1 MKLEKRPYESKAVRD
16 LRAALPKHKRVI
28 AVAPTGAGKTVIA
41 SMLLRAE
48 PRWQR
53 VLWLAHRVELI
64 SQARAHLTALGIPC
78 GVRCAK
84 YEDLHPDHVNL
95 SARVQVGS
103 VQTVIRRQLEDVDL
117 IVIDEAHRAMADTY
131 QRIAKLQPGAEIL
144 GLTATPC
151 RLDGRGLGDF
161 FASMLVLAK
170 PSDLYKDGY
179 LAAPVT
185 YAADPVT
192 HELMIKRLRMVKI
205 EHGDFQQAAL
215 GRAMSKNTLVG
226 NVVTE
231 TMRLAPRVPKIVF
244 ASTVNHSKK
253 LTARFKRHGVTA
265 AHLDGKTS
273 AADRTR
279 ILADLAAGKIEVVC
293 NVDVLTEGWD
303 LPALGAVI
311 VARPTKS
318 LGRFMHMIGRVQRIG
333 GPKRKLIL
341 DHGGNAIRLQHFP
354 GEDMTW
360 SLDHGKPLGDAAPRV
375 RVCVECSAV
384 LIEACEECPECGA
397 PQPKSVRRQ
406 LREHEAALVELDRK
420 RFETLR
426 AEIRARADKVAHE
439 VNAPPG
445 WADRVVESMVSRA
458 KSPAARRLRAAR

>member
-16 LRAALPKHKRVI
+16 LRAALPKHKRVL

-48 PRWQR
+48 PRWKR
-53 VLWLAHRVELI
+53 IIWLAHRVELI
-64 SQARAHLTALGIPC
+64 SQARTHLMSLGVPC

-84 YEDLHPDHVNL
+84 YEALHPDHVDHE
-95 SARVQVGS
+95 ARVQVGS
-103 VQTVIRRQLEDVDL
+103 IQTVIRHEVEDVDL

-131 QRIAKLQPGAEIL
+131 QRIAELRPRAEIL

-161 FASMLVLAK
+161 FRSMLVMAK
-170 PSDLYKDGY
+170 PSDLYGAGY

-185 YAADPVT
+185 YAADPATRDLV
-192 HELMIKRLRMVKI
+192 IKQLRGVRI
-205 EHGDFQQAAL
+205 ERGDFQQAAL
-215 GRAMSKNTLVG
+215 GRAMGKNILVG

-231 TMRLAPRVPKIVF
+231 TMRLAPHVPKVVF
-244 ASTVNHSKK
+244 AATIKHSKK
-253 LTARFKRHGVTA
+253 LVARFKRQGITA
-265 AHLDGKTS
+265 AHLDGETS
-273 AADRTR
+273 AAVRER
-279 ILADLAAGKIEVVC
+279 ILADLASGKIEVVC

-318 LGRFMHMIGRVQRIG
+318 LGRFMHMIGRLQRIG

-360 SLDHGKPLGDAAPRV
+360 SLDHGKPTVDATSRV
-375 RVCVECSAV
+375 RLCIECGAV
-384 LIEACEECPECGA
+384 LVEDCKECPECGA
-397 PQPKSVRRQ
+397 TQPKSARRQ
-406 LREHEAALVELDRK
+406 LEEREAALVELDRK
-420 RFETLR
+420 RFEKLR
-426 AEIRARADKVAHE
+426 AAVRKRTEKVARD
-439 VNAPPG
+439 VKAPPG
-445 WADRVVESMVSRA
+445 WVDKVVDEVVP
-458 KSPAARRLRAAR
+458 PA